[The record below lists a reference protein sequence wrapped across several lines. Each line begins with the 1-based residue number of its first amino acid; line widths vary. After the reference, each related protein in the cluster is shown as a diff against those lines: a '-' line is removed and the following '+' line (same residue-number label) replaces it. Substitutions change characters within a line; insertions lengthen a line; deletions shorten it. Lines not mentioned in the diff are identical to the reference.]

1 MCVIITLQTRITIYV
16 YAEISGKEVPDGGS
30 PALAKTMK
38 NRFTVIT
45 GMLRFLESKRE
56 IRTLMLM
63 LRRER
68 ESSCFVCPCPEI

>member
-1 MCVIITLQTRITIYV
+1 M
-16 YAEISGKEVPDGGS
+16 PDGGS

-63 LRRER
+63 LRREKGK
-68 ESSCFVCPCPEI
+68 